1 LAGDTDAAGFRE
13 WQESHVHSIIR
24 DALKIVESA
33 TQAEPIQI
41 DSEMVTGPT
50 VATLDRPLQ
59 GRRDFRG
66 GQPRFEWY
74 AAPIADLR
82 QFGAG
87 SSRALPGDVIHDEDP
102 LMSHPD
108 LASLDLALT

>member
-1 LAGDTDAAGFRE
+1 MAGIARSQHLG
-13 WQESHVHSIIR
+13 

-33 TQAEPIQI
+33 TQAEPIQV

-50 VATLDRPLQ
+50 VANLDRPLQ

-74 AAPIADLR
+74 AAPIADLS

-87 SSRALPGDVIHDEDP
+87 SSCTLPRWRSS
-102 LMSHPD
+102 M
-108 LASLDLALT
+108 TKTR